1 MKHITREDFIQEYC
15 EYVVDKMDEE
25 TLKNIARVT
34 LIANI
39 KPESTYA
46 EWEDYVAQM
55 PSKHTVEDLLAL
67 IQPSVNMVAVSYTH
81 LTLPTNLCV

>member
-1 MKHITREDFIQEYC
+1 MKHITREDFIHEYC
-15 EYVVDKMDEE
+15 DYVVEKMDEE

-46 EWEDYVAQM
+46 DWEDYVAQM

-67 IQPSVNMVAVSYTH
+67 IQPSVNMVA
-81 LTLPTNLCV
+81 NKNEG

>member
-1 MKHITREDFIQEYC
+1 MKHITREDFIHEYC

-46 EWEDYVAQM
+46 DWEDYVAQM

-67 IQPSVNMVAVSYTH
+67 IQPSVNMVA
-81 LTLPTNLCV
+81 NKNEG

>member
-1 MKHITREDFIQEYC
+1 MKHITREELILEFCQFTA
-15 EYVVDKMDEE
+15 DKMDEE

-67 IQPSVNMVAVSYTH
+67 IQPSVNMVA
-81 LTLPTNLCV
+81 NKNEG

>member
-1 MKHITREDFIQEYC
+1 MKHIRREDFIHEYC

-55 PSKHTVEDLLAL
+55 PSKNTVEDLLEL
-67 IQPSVNMVAVSYTH
+67 IKPSVNMVA
-81 LTLPTNLCV
+81 NKNEG

>member
-1 MKHITREDFIQEYC
+1 MKHITREDFIHEYC
-15 EYVVDKMDEE
+15 QYVVDKMDEE

-67 IQPSVNMVAVSYTH
+67 IQPSVNMVAN
-81 LTLPTNLCV
+81 TNEG

>member
-1 MKHITREDFIQEYC
+1 MKHITREDFIHEYC
-15 EYVVDKMDEE
+15 DYVVEKMDEE

-46 EWEDYVAQM
+46 DWEDYVAQM

-67 IQPSVNMVAVSYTH
+67 IQPSVNMVAN
-81 LTLPTNLCV
+81 TNEG

>member
-1 MKHITREDFIQEYC
+1 MKHITREDFIHEYC

-39 KPESTYA
+39 TPESTYA
-46 EWEDYVAQM
+46 DWEDYVAQM
-55 PSKHTVEDLLAL
+55 PSKQTVEDLLAL
-67 IQPSVNMVAVSYTH
+67 IQPSVNMVA
-81 LTLPTNLCV
+81 NKNEG

>member
-1 MKHITREDFIQEYC
+1 MKHITREDFIHEYC
-15 EYVVDKMDEE
+15 KYVVDKMDEE

-55 PSKHTVEDLLAL
+55 PSKNTVEDLLEL
-67 IQPSVNMVAVSYTH
+67 IKPSVNMVA
-81 LTLPTNLCV
+81 NKNEG

>member
-1 MKHITREDFIQEYC
+1 MKHITREDFIHEYC

-67 IQPSVNMVAVSYTH
+67 IQPSVNMVAN
-81 LTLPTNLCV
+81 TNEG